1 LGVTRPAHIELTDGT
16 TIPILYEDR
25 SVIAIDK
32 PAGWM
37 LVPYNWHRT
46 KLNLHLAIDSAI
58 RGRLYWA
65 RSRNLKFLRHVHRLD
80 AETSGVLLMARSSG
94 ALHTYSRLFES
105 RQMDKRYLAVV
116 KGTPKEAS
124 WICRLKIAPDAR
136 RIGRMRIDPRR
147 GKEAETH
154 FRVLGSP
161 GGLTLLEVRPV
172 TGRTHQIRIHL
183 ATAGIPVLGDELY
196 GHPLVRPP
204 NVLSPPGEERARSR
218 MLVRERKRGQQP
230 VEEVR
235 EHAEFD
241 ASPLALRAVGL
252 SYTDPFTRRPIRI
265 EAPTREFLERYGF
278 DPLAGGAA
286 EISRFTEGAP

>member
-1 LGVTRPAHIELTDGT
+1 
-16 TIPILYEDR
+16 
-25 SVIAIDK
+25 
-32 PAGWM
+32 M

-46 KLNLHLAIDSAI
+46 SLNLHLAIDSAI
-58 RGRLYWA
+58 RGRLFWA

-94 ALHTYSRLFES
+94 ALHTFSRLFES

-124 WICRLKIAPDAR
+124 WNCRLKIAPDAR
-136 RIGRMRIDPRR
+136 RIGRMRIDPRH

-154 FRVLGSP
+154 FRVIGSA
-161 GGLTLLEVRPV
+161 GALTLLEVRPV

-196 GHPLVRPP
+196 GRPIVQP
-204 NVLSPPGEERARSR
+204 SNSPSPPTEERTRR
-218 MLVRERKRGQQP
+218 RILVHEPKRRQQP
-230 VEEVR
+230 AEAVR
-235 EHAEFD
+235 GNAEAD
-241 ASPLALRAVGL
+241 VSTLALRAVGL
-252 SYTDPFTRRPIRI
+252 FYTDPFTGRPIRI

-278 DPLAGGAA
+278 DPLAGGVA
-286 EISRFTEGAP
+286 ENSHSTEGTR